1 MYTDLQ
7 LREIFHIEFLRW
19 LGRKLKPN
27 QYALKGG
34 VNLRLFFGSIRYSE
48 DLDIDVM
55 HVAVATLKKNVMQI
69 LENQSFL
76 YALKAFG
83 IGAIQPPD
91 LTKAKQTETTQR
103 FKIHLKASNGL
114 DLFTKIECSRRE
126 QPGETDVGVVGDL
139 ILKRY
144 KISPVLIPHYH
155 APSVVVQKL
164 GALTGRTVVQAR
176 DVFDLYLLSS
186 QISETELCRVEVNQ
200 SLLKKAY
207 ERVMEIDFQGYKAAV
222 VSFLSPEDQRVYGER
237 SSWGNIQSKVLGLLE
252 ALGHEKN

>member
-103 FKIHLKASNGL
+103 FKIHLKASNN
-114 DLFTKIECSRRE
+114 
-126 QPGETDVGVVGDL
+126 
-139 ILKRY
+139 
-144 KISPVLIPHYH
+144 SP
-155 APSVVVQKL
+155 AN
-164 GALTGRTVVQAR
+164 
-176 DVFDLYLLSS
+176 F
-186 QISETELCRVEVNQ
+186 
-200 SLLKKAY
+200 
-207 ERVMEIDFQGYKAAV
+207 
-222 VSFLSPEDQRVYGER
+222 
-237 SSWGNIQSKVLGLLE
+237 
-252 ALGHEKN
+252 